1 MNKIINHWD
10 KVYANTDPENTGW
23 YQETAK
29 PSLELIA
36 SCNLDRS
43 ATILNV
49 GTGASTMI
57 NDLLELGYSN
67 ILVNDISKEAL
78 STLKSRIP
86 SDKLSNIQFIEDDIT
101 QPSTMLEI
109 PKVDL
114 WHDRAVLHFF
124 LDKGQQDTYF
134 NLLKEKVKLGGFV
147 IIAEFHK
154 TGALKCSGFDLCRYD
169 AESIQSKLGDGFK
182 LLKDFEYTY
191 INPSEGERPFVYTL
205 FQREALS

>member
-1 MNKIINHWD
+1 MGKYTNHWN
-10 KVYANTDPENTGW
+10 KVYASTNPENTGW

-29 PSLELIA
+29 PSLGLIT
-36 SCNLDRS
+36 SCNLDKS

-86 SDKLSNIQFIEDDIT
+86 SDKLSNIQFVEDDIT
-101 QPSTMLEI
+101 QPSEMLEI

-124 LDKGQQDTYF
+124 LEKEQQDAYF
-134 NLLKEKVKLGGFV
+134 NLLKLKVKVGGFV

-154 TGALKCSGFDLCRYD
+154 LGAPKCSGFDLCRYD
-169 AESIQSKLGDGFK
+169 AESIQSKLGGDFK
-182 LLKDFEYTY
+182 LLKDFQHIY
-191 INPSEGERPFVYTL
+191 INPSGGERPYIYTL
-205 FQREALS
+205 FQRDV